1 MKGITA
7 AVMVAGLICFVASS
21 SFADGAPGGTTKSGT
36 ITVYNAKERCQVVCK
51 APKPFLERVEDGLA
65 YALDIPLAILSPI
78 TCPIVSPLLDKF
90 DPVENRSYARTP
102 AKK

>member
-7 AVMVAGLICFVASS
+7 AVMVVGLMCFVASS
-21 SFADGAPGGTTKSGT
+21 VFADGAPGGKTKSGA

-78 TCPIVSPLLDKF
+78 TCPILSPLLDRI
-90 DPVENRSYARTP
+90 DPVENRSYARTSS
-102 AKK
+102 KK

>member
-1 MKGITA
+1 MKGIMA
-7 AVMVAGLICFVASS
+7 AVMALGLICFVASS
-21 SFADGAPGGTTKSGT
+21 VFADGAPGGTTKSGA
-36 ITVYNAKERCQVVCK
+36 ITVYNAKERCQVICR

-102 AKK
+102 SKK

>member
-1 MKGITA
+1 MKGIA
-7 AVMVAGLICFVASS
+7 AAIIVVGLICFVASS
-21 SFADGAPGGTTKSGT
+21 ALADGAPGGTTKSGK

-90 DPVENRSYARTP
+90 DPVENRSYARTSS
-102 AKK
+102 KK